1 MPAGIYE
8 TERPCVICGA
18 WFKTRNGYAKFCEK
32 CKPDSRRFGR
42 VCKQRYSG
50 RFYRNSSKRLE
61 EIRAKYA
68 DGIPDGTVES
78 MVDALLNMDIREDI

>member
-1 MPAGIYE
+1 MPTGIYE
-8 TERPCVICGA
+8 TELPCVICGA
-18 WFKTRNGYAKFCEK
+18 WFKTRNASAKFCEK

-50 RFYRNSSKRLE
+50 RFYRNTHERLA
-61 EIRAKYA
+61 EIRAKYV

-78 MVDALLNMDIREDI
+78 MVDALLNMDIREDF

>member
-18 WFKTRNGYAKFCEK
+18 WFKTRNASSKFCCK

-50 RFYRNSSKRLE
+50 RFYRNSSERLE